1 MSFLL
6 IFPLGALVAV
16 GALWGA
22 SALLGDAPDTAAD
35 PRSPA
40 PLRGLMAPTGTAVI
54 LPAFVTTPNGEVQP
68 RWPWDADGS
77 NAAPQDS
84 RRAA

>member
-6 IFPLGALVAV
+6 IFPLGALVAA

-22 SALLGDAPDTAAD
+22 SVLLDDAGDGAA
-35 PRSPA
+35 PA
-40 PLRGLMAPTGTAVI
+40 PVRGLMAPTGTAVV
-54 LPAFVTTPNGEVQP
+54 LPEFVTTRDGQVQP
-68 RWPWDADGS
+68 RWPWDADS
-77 NAAPQDS
+77 PATAHEMER